1 MPLRSKNKVKADFN
15 MSSMTDIVFLLLIF
29 FMLTSTLVSQNVLEV
44 LSSSDSEDQQ
54 NKDLIEVHINKE
66 EEYSYKYSD
75 ADGKQE
81 EFVEKEDLEG
91 ILKKK
96 FLEIKDPGISLFMDK
111 TIPVY
116 HAVYIM
122 NMAQKNKY
130 KFEIATVE
138 PLE

>member
-1 MPLRSKNKVKADFN
+1 MPLKSKNKVKADFN

-66 EEYSYKYSD
+66 EKYSLEYSD
-75 ADGKQE
+75 ADGEHKVL
-81 EFVEKEDLEG
+81 VEKEDLAG
-91 ILKKK
+91 ILKNK

-116 HAVYIM
+116 HAVDIM
-122 NMAQKNKY
+122 SMAQKNKY

-138 PLE
+138 SLE

>member
-111 TIPVY
+111 TIP
-116 HAVYIM
+116 
-122 NMAQKNKY
+122 
-130 KFEIATVE
+130 
-138 PLE
+138 PLLVT